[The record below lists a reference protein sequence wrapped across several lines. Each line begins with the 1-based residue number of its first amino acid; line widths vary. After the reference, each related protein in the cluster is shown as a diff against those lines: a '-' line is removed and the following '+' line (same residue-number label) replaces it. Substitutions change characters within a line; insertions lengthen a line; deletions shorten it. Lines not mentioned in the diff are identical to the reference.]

1 MFRTQ
6 SLFVRLRR
14 ITAVLNLRTF
24 LDRAMSK
31 PALSSKTSRFIL
43 TILALL
49 AMAAC
54 GGGGG
59 GDGGGTPAPS
69 PNVTTR
75 FWLEPTTTTTIGVG
89 QTFDTFPAIK
99 SSADAFPS
107 YVGATL
113 VTWSS
118 SQPGVASIDGN
129 GMVIGLSAGTTVVT
143 AQYQTYSSQVTVQV
157 SGAFLQRNVAVSGQG
172 IRHYS
177 IYVPP
182 FGDTSPHPA
191 ILSLHGGGGSA
202 MIQAST
208 SLLNKFA
215 QAEKIYVVYLEGT
228 GAIQTFNAGSCCGSA
243 QTQNVDDVLYVR
255 TVLDDI
261 ETNYNVNPAKIF
273 ATGFSN
279 GSMMSHRLACAVADR
294 IAAIAAVSGGS
305 GQFDKALNQYY
316 ACNSTRPIP
325 VLHIHAANDRNYP
338 FAGGIGDGISSTNF
352 YPIDS
357 TISDWIGRNNVT
369 AQATVENVTSTT
381 TCYHYSAVANTSKPS
396 APVILCKLNPVD
408 VYDSVNS
415 IVFGGGHSW
424 PGGVRSPAAK
434 SDVPVTDFNANAY
447 MWNFFNQ

>member
-1 MFRTQ
+1 
-6 SLFVRLRR
+6 
-14 ITAVLNLRTF
+14 
-24 LDRAMSK
+24 
-31 PALSSKTSRFIL
+31 
-43 TILALL
+43 
-49 AMAAC
+49 MAAC

-228 GAIQTFNAGSCCGSA
+228 GAIQTFNAGSCCGSS

-294 IAAIAAVSGGS
+294 VAAIAAVSGGS

-316 ACNSTRPIP
+316 VCNPTRPIP

-338 FAGGIGDGISSTNF
+338 FAGGVGDGISSTNF
-352 YPIDS
+352 YPIDA

>member
-1 MFRTQ
+1 
-6 SLFVRLRR
+6 
-14 ITAVLNLRTF
+14 
-24 LDRAMSK
+24 
-31 PALSSKTSRFIL
+31 
-43 TILALL
+43 
-49 AMAAC
+49 
-54 GGGGG
+54 
-59 GDGGGTPAPS
+59 
-69 PNVTTR
+69 
-75 FWLEPTTTTTIGVG
+75 
-89 QTFDTFPAIK
+89 
-99 SSADAFPS
+99 
-107 YVGATL
+107 VGATL

>member
-1 MFRTQ
+1 
-6 SLFVRLRR
+6 
-14 ITAVLNLRTF
+14 
-24 LDRAMSK
+24 MSK

-157 SGAFLQRNVAVSGQG
+157 SGAFLQRNIAVSGQG

-338 FAGGIGDGISSTNF
+338 FAGGVGDGISSTNF
-352 YPIDS
+352 YPIDA

>member
-1 MFRTQ
+1 
-6 SLFVRLRR
+6 
-14 ITAVLNLRTF
+14 
-24 LDRAMSK
+24 MSK

-129 GMVIGLSAGTTVVT
+129 GMVIGLSAGTTVIT
-143 AQYQTYSSQVTVQV
+143 AQYQTYSSQLTVQV
-157 SGAFLQRNVAVSGQG
+157 SGAFLQRNIAVSGQG

-215 QAEKIYVVYLEGT
+215 QTEKIYVIYLEGT

-243 QTQNVDDVLYVR
+243 QTQDVDDVLYVR

-338 FAGGIGDGISSTNF
+338 FAGGVGDGISSTNF
-352 YPIDS
+352 YPIDA

>member
-1 MFRTQ
+1 
-6 SLFVRLRR
+6 
-14 ITAVLNLRTF
+14 
-24 LDRAMSK
+24 MSK
-31 PALSSKTSRFIL
+31 PALSSNTSRFIL
-43 TILALL
+43 AVLALL

-59 GDGGGTPAPS
+59 GGTPAPS
-69 PNVTTR
+69 PSPTTQ
-75 FWLEPTTTTTIGVG
+75 FWLEPTATTTIGVG
-89 QTFDTFPAIK
+89 QAFDTFPAIK

-294 IAAIAAVSGGS
+294 ISAIAAVSGGS

-316 ACNSTRPIP
+316 VCNPTRPIP

-338 FAGGIGDGISSTNF
+338 FAGGVGDGISSTNF
-352 YPIDS
+352 YPIDA